1 MDVDKIADDGAEQ
14 LPEQDQLV
22 GNANRNKVNE
32 QKEIIE
38 DLQWIAAYEVYDR
51 SLAQAPLPTKSMY
64 GLSKCSEI

>member
-38 DLQWIAAYEVYDR
+38 DLQWIAAYEV
-51 SLAQAPLPTKSMY
+51 
-64 GLSKCSEI
+64 